1 MTLVVVTIF
10 ALCWLPYQSYNIL
23 QEIYPTINHPRNKQD
38 EVPCYRHTTTQSTR
52 YSMRSYS

>member
-23 QEIYPTINHPRNKQD
+23 QEIYPAINHPRNKQD
-38 EVPCYRHTTTQSTR
+38 EVPCYRQTTTHSTR